1 MYICGNLVIA
11 NMNRLYFIDNLR
23 IFLISLVVLH
33 HLAITYGAPG
43 GWYYHEARP
52 GFPDILPMLLFV
64 ASNQSFFMGM
74 FFFVSAYFMVPSLN
88 RKGTGRFTAERML
101 RLGVPLL
108 FFVFVLSPLT
118 VYLVDSFARGQQVSL
133 VDYWLHFYGIGP
145 GPLWFV
151 EALLLFSFV
160 YLAFRRLKIRVR
172 IPFPKTGMILLAAFL
187 TGILQ
192 FIIRLWLPL
201 GWSMP
206 VTGFQFPYFVQYI
219 LLFALGIV
227 AYHNNWM
234 DSVTP
239 EMGKRWFI
247 AANVLILVVL
257 PVLFMLG
264 MHGGEEAFGGGLH
277 WQSLGLALLEQFTGF
292 SLIIGLTGIFKK
304 YFSTQ
309 GTAATQLSGTAYA
322 VFIIHTPVI
331 VALSVSLR
339 HWEVYP
345 PLKFLALAPV
355 ALAAS
360 FLVAW
365 MVKQVPGVR
374 RVV

>member
-1 MYICGNLVIA
+1 
-11 NMNRLYFIDNLR
+11 MNRLHYIDNLR

-43 GWYYHEARP
+43 GWYYHEARL

-64 ASNQSFFMGM
+64 AANQSFFMGM
-74 FFFVSAYFMVPSLN
+74 FFFVSAFFLVPSLN
-88 RKGTGRFTAERML
+88 RKGTGRFTSDRML
-101 RLGVPLL
+101 RLGVPLM

-118 VYLVDSFARGQQVSL
+118 VYLTDRFARGQQVSL
-133 VDYWLHFYGIGP
+133 VDYWLNLYGIGV

-151 EALLLFSFV
+151 EALLLFSFL
-160 YLAFRRLKIRVR
+160 YLAFRQLNVGVR
-172 IPFPKTGMILLAAFL
+172 IPFPGTGMILLAAFL

-219 LLFALGIV
+219 LLFTLGIV

-234 DSVTP
+234 DAVTP

-247 AANVLILVVL
+247 AANVLILVGL
-257 PVLFMLG
+257 PLLFMLG
-264 MHGGEEAFGGGLH
+264 MHGGEESFGGGLH
-277 WQSLGLALLEQFTGF
+277 WQSLGLALWEQFTGF

-304 YFSTQ
+304 YFNTQ
-309 GTAATQLSGTAYA
+309 GKTAGRLSGLAYA
-322 VFIIHTPVI
+322 VFIIHAPVI
-331 VALSVSLR
+331 VALSVALR
-339 HWEVYP
+339 DWEVYP
-345 PLKFLALAPV
+345 PLKFIALAPP
-355 ALAAS
+355 ALMAC
-360 FLVAW
+360 FLLAW
-365 MVKQVPGVR
+365 AVKQVPGVR